1 MSEIINP
8 LEKLVRVDANTTL
21 INNVETS
28 EWYEVYSTV
37 PPSTE
42 ETLVDIFTTEQ
53 DAWDY
58 VDTNTDPEIVYIV
71 YYVQFNGLLRTRLER
86 V

>member
-1 MSEIINP
+1 MSEITNP

-21 INNVETS
+21 VNNVETS

-42 ETLVDIFTTEQ
+42 ETLVDIFATEQ

-58 VDTNTDPEIVYIV
+58 VDANTDPEIVYIV